1 MSRRWPP
8 GRGTTVLAALACAGA
23 LLALGAGTWVGASV
37 SDPLTGTSTP
47 LVVPGGE
54 AAPLVAA
61 LALVGAAA
69 AIAISTARRVLLLVA
84 AAVLTLAGLGALG
97 ASAVT
102 LLDPAAAVA
111 SAAQEASGTTSAAPG
126 DVRVGWAPVVA
137 VLPAA
142 GLIVTGAWALLAG
155 RRWVSTSRFERDV
168 AAAPVSGEPSGP
180 AEGDDA
186 APTARGGRP
195 AQTPTATPPS
205 PDGAGPPGA
214 TASPRLWDELSG
226 GEDPTR

>member
-1 MSRRWPP
+1 MRRRWPP

-23 LLALGAGTWVGASV
+23 ALALGAGTWVTASV
-37 SDPLTGTSTP
+37 ADPLTGATSP

-69 AIAISTARRVLLLVA
+69 AIAISTARRVLLLA
-84 AAVLTLAGLGALG
+84 SAAVLTLAGLGALV
-97 ASAVT
+97 ATAAI

-111 SAAQEASGTTSAAPG
+111 SAAEQAAGTTSAAPS
-126 DVRVGWAPVVA
+126 DVRAGWAPVVA

-142 GLIVTGAWALLAG
+142 GLVATGAWALLAG
-155 RRWVSTSRFERDV
+155 RRWAGTSRFERD
-168 AAAPVSGEPSGP
+168 AAAPPVSDP
-180 AEGDDA
+180 AEVDDA
-186 APTARGGRP
+186 VPTAPGGEAVTDAPVP
-195 AQTPTATPPS
+195 ADDGPPS
-205 PDGAGPPGA
+205 RA
-214 TASPRLWDELSG
+214 TASPRLWDELSS